1 MIAKLLKWKGG
12 SGATDAQISPL
23 ALSVALLI
31 CSAVWLVGA
40 CACYATSAS
49 KDDWSATPLFWM
61 LTLMVTASICFGIG
75 VDLVNTRQQSRL
87 SWFDWCALV
96 AAFFPVTLGS
106 LLAVWAVKVLFWA
119 SFQDA
124 SVVLKI
130 FGALVCLA
138 LVAISGTII
147 WKTTR
152 NYFSSK
158 RPDER
163 QVASCPQHW

>member
-1 MIAKLLKWKGG
+1 MGNASVSDAIMQNVKSANIG
-12 SGATDAQISPL
+12 SNTSRACVKSADMKFGNDQILGARRFDE
-23 ALSVALLI
+23 
-31 CSAVWLVGA
+31 
-40 CACYATSAS
+40 TSR
-49 KDDWSATPLFWM
+49 WM
-61 LTLMVTASICFGIG
+61 TRLICFGIG

-96 AAFFPVTLGS
+96 AAFFSVTLGS

-138 LVAISGTII
+138 LVRSE
-147 WKTTR
+147 
-152 NYFSSK
+152 
-158 RPDER
+158 ER
-163 QVASCPQHW
+163 RVGKECRSR

>member
-1 MIAKLLKWKGG
+1 MNHNPTSPNKPDRANRSGRSQFGCWLAKL
-12 SGATDAQISPL
+12 
-23 ALSVALLI
+23 
-31 CSAVWLVGA
+31 
-40 CACYATSAS
+40 
-49 KDDWSATPLFWM
+49 TP
-61 LTLMVTASICFGIG
+61 SICFGIV

-96 AAFFPVTLGS
+96 AAFFSVTLGS
-106 LLAVWAVKVLFWA
+106 LLAVWAVKVLFWT

-138 LVAISGTII
+138 LVAISGTMI